1 MFGLGFGMF
10 DANSMPI
17 LCQFVSSRH
26 RAAAYGLMNMAGISC
41 GAVITV
47 FLGKSTDAGNL
58 GHDVAL
64 LAIPVV
70 MAIILQLTILHPKY
84 ADKVED

>member
-1 MFGLGFGMF
+1 MF

-17 LCQFVSSRH
+17 LCQFVSPRH
-26 RAAAYGLMNMAGISC
+26 RAAAYGLMNMAGISA

-47 FLGKSTDAGNL
+47 VLGKSTDAGSL

-64 LAIPVV
+64 LAIPVI
-70 MAIILQLTILHPKY
+70 MAIVLQLTVLKPKF
-84 ADKVED
+84 ADKTED